1 MLLNFAIKRFAPF
14 GDQQI
19 LVVDLWH
26 QYYPFLVDFQDKII
40 SGQSL
45 LHSWTNGMGG
55 NYLALLS
62 YYVASPINF
71 LTAFVPASFL
81 REFLMLSVCVEVG
94 CAGGF
99 TAIFLKKTFHKNGL
113 PLVFFSVGY
122 GCCAF
127 FMGYY
132 WNVIWLNTV
141 AMLPLVALGMVMLWR
156 ENKFCLYTI
165 SLALSVIANYYVGLF
180 ACIFTF
186 LCFIGYSIMYWNG
199 WKEFSADSQE
209 LQFSLLLL

>member
-1 MLLNFAIKRFAPF
+1 MSKKTKQLIDTSRMYSQAKKGLGRFFSNNSFVILAFVLPFLIMLLNFAIKRFAPF

-127 FMGYY
+127 FG
-132 WNVIWLNTV
+132 
-141 AMLPLVALGMVMLWR
+141 
-156 ENKFCLYTI
+156 
-165 SLALSVIANYYVGLF
+165 
-180 ACIFTF
+180 
-186 LCFIGYSIMYWNG
+186 
-199 WKEFSADSQE
+199 
-209 LQFSLLLL
+209 LLLECYLAKYSSYATTCSTWYGNAMERKQVLSIYNFPCLISNC

>member
-1 MLLNFAIKRFAPF
+1 MSKKTKQLIDTSRMYTQAKKGLGRFFSNNSFVILAFVLPFLIMLLNFAIKRFAPF

-55 NYLALLS
+55 NYLTLLS

-81 REFLMLSVCVEVG
+81 REFLM
-94 CAGGF
+94 
-99 TAIFLKKTFHKNGL
+99 
-113 PLVFFSVGY
+113 
-122 GCCAF
+122 
-127 FMGYY
+127 
-132 WNVIWLNTV
+132 
-141 AMLPLVALGMVMLWR
+141 
-156 ENKFCLYTI
+156 
-165 SLALSVIANYYVGLF
+165 
-180 ACIFTF
+180 
-186 LCFIGYSIMYWNG
+186 
-199 WKEFSADSQE
+199 E
-209 LQFSLLLL
+209 LLR